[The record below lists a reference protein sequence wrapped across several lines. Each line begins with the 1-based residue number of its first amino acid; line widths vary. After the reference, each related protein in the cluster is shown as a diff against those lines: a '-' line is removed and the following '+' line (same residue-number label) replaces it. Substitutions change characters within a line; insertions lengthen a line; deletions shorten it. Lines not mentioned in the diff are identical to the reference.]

1 MNACAKCHQKTI
13 EGLIDRFLAN
23 DAKKA
28 ETFRNEINNQLSK
41 NSHLSNPYLAREIH
55 NLSKKL
61 LNTVDL
67 YKAEKTYANKLLGD
81 NYDYWKEFVLNSSA
95 PFYNALRLSVAGNI
109 IDYGA
114 ATVPDD
120 IEVEIHQLLN
130 QDLAIDQVSVLE
142 KEIRKSKKIL
152 FLGDNAGE
160 IVFDKLLIEFIN
172 HPNLIYAVR
181 GEAIINDA
189 CMEDALQTG
198 LTDVCRVITNGAN
211 APSTLLELCSEEF
224 LTHYHEAD
232 LIISKGMG
240 NFEGL
245 MNIKDKNIFF
255 LLMAKC
261 KPIADLLNVPV
272 RAQVIT
278 NLNQKNVI

>member
-1 MNACAKCHQKTI
+1 
-13 EGLIDRFLAN
+13 LICIR
-23 DAKKA
+23 
-28 ETFRNEINNQLSK
+28 S
-41 NSHLSNPYLAREIH
+41 
-55 NLSKKL
+55 
-61 LNTVDL
+61 
-67 YKAEKTYANKLLGD
+67 EKTYANKLLGD